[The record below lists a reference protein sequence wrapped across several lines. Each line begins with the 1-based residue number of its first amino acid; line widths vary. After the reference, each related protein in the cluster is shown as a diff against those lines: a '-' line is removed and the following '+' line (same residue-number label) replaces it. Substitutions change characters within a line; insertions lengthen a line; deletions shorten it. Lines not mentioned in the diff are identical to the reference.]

1 MFEITPNIDTD
12 IEEFNQKYIN
22 IKEMLDDLINYLD
35 KSERELDQAIKQY
48 DYDSVYEL
56 IEFLKLCKKNYT
68 VITLTMALEVYSH
81 QLEDEAFLDLY
92 VRIQDGTFEAWLDN
106 CSLSDLKKLKRC
118 FESFDTICDIFPE
131 TVNIVLEKEKSY
143 HM

>member
-1 MFEITPNIDTD
+1 MFEIIPNLDTD
-12 IEEFNQKYIN
+12 VEEFNKKYIN

-35 KSERELDQAIKQY
+35 KSERELDQVIKQY

-56 IEFLKLCKKNYT
+56 IEFLKLCKRNYT

-92 VRIQDGTFEAWLDN
+92 VRVQNDTFNNWLDE
-106 CSLSDLKKLKRC
+106 CSLSDLRKLKRC
-118 FESFDTICDIFPE
+118 FESFDTI
-131 TVNIVLEKEKSY
+131 
-143 HM
+143 

>member
-1 MFEITPNIDTD
+1 MFEIIPNLDTD
-12 IEEFNQKYIN
+12 VEEFNKKHIN

-92 VRIQDGTFEAWLDN
+92 VRIQDDTFEAWLDN

>member
-1 MFEITPNIDTD
+1 MFEIASDLETNIED
-12 IEEFNQKYIN
+12 FNKKYIN

-56 IEFLKLCKKNYT
+56 IEFLKLCKRNYT

-92 VRIQDGTFEAWLDN
+92 VRVQNDTFNNWLDE
-106 CSLSDLKKLKRC
+106 CSLSDLRKLKRC

>member
-1 MFEITPNIDTD
+1 MFEIIPNLDTD
-12 IEEFNQKYIN
+12 VEEFNKKYIN

-92 VRIQDGTFEAWLDN
+92 VRIQDDTFEAWLDN

>member
-1 MFEITPNIDTD
+1 MFEIAPDLETN
-12 IEEFNQKYIN
+12 IEEFNKKYIN

-56 IEFLKLCKKNYT
+56 IEFLKLCKKNYI

-92 VRIQDGTFEAWLDN
+92 VRIQDDTFEAWLDN

>member
-1 MFEITPNIDTD
+1 MFEIAPDLETN
-12 IEEFNQKYIN
+12 IEEFNKKYIN

-35 KSERELDQAIKQY
+35 KSEKELDQAIKQY

-56 IEFLKLCKKNYT
+56 IEFLKLCKKNYI

-92 VRIQDGTFEAWLDN
+92 VRIQDDTFEAWLDN

>member
-1 MFEITPNIDTD
+1 MFEITPNLDTN

-22 IKEMLDDLINYLD
+22 VKEMLDDLINYLD

-92 VRIQDGTFEAWLDN
+92 VRIQDDTFEAWLDN

>member
-1 MFEITPNIDTD
+1 MFEIAPDLETN
-12 IEEFNQKYIN
+12 IEEFNKKYIN

-35 KSERELDQAIKQY
+35 KSEKELDQAIKQY

-92 VRIQDGTFEAWLDN
+92 VRVQNDTFNNWLDE
-106 CSLSDLKKLKRC
+106 CSLSDLRKLKRC

>member
-1 MFEITPNIDTD
+1 MFEITPNLDTN

-92 VRIQDGTFEAWLDN
+92 VRIQDDTFEAWLDN

>member
-1 MFEITPNIDTD
+1 MFEITPNLDTN

-92 VRIQDGTFEAWLDN
+92 VRIQDDTFEAWLDS